1 MIINKHKR
9 ICTMYQDISLY
20 TTRGYNEYFD
30 TPHIMYVRTRFS
42 KKSNFLL
49 NLLRTSAYII
59 CAYTRMIK
67 TDTQIYTP

>member
-49 NLLRTSAYII
+49 NYFVYII
-59 CAYTRMIK
+59 NDYIIN
-67 TDTQIYTP
+67 D